1 LALFVCLFVIY
12 YILFIYLFIYL
23 FTGPREDD
31 IDLEFDALTSLHKAF
46 NANPVVMELPVSI
59 LMLQYNKKTF
69 YAPEILS

>member
-1 LALFVCLFVIY
+1 
-12 YILFIYLFIYL
+12 L